1 MVGWE
6 RDGRERAGGVANQI
20 FRAVRRSLLLLL
32 LLLLASLT
40 AAAAAAANHI
50 ARASLPPNLVCRL
63 FSATFLEKYT
73 FFTSIT
79 NDQH

>member
-32 LLLLASLT
+32 ASLT
-40 AAAAAAANHI
+40 AAAAAAAAAANHI

>member
-20 FRAVRRSLLLLL
+20 FRAVRRSLL